1 MEITTRQTKR
11 SHSLLFKVAVMGRG
25 KPTDRWG
32 GDFAPTKSR
41 LIALSGPKYTDLTYF
56 QAWLQKADVFL
67 TTYCL

>member
-32 GDFAPTKSR
+32 GGFARTKSR
-41 LIALSGPKYTDLTYF
+41 PIALSGPKYTDLTYF
-56 QAWLQKADVFL
+56 
-67 TTYCL
+67 